1 MLKKILFTVLFTPF
15 LCFAG
20 TDTTFV
26 GKWIHIKYPSLR
38 LEVSQNGPDMLITAY
53 KEKAVKKFPAKI
65 SEGALMVSNG
75 PFSGPVVIEVK
86 TGHLLY
92 NGQEYRRLKEGEFFG
107 YKEPQIP
114 RF

>member
-1 MLKKILFTVLFTPF
+1 MLRKILVTFLFTPF

-20 TDTTFV
+20 THTTFV

-38 LEVSQNGPDMLITAY
+38 LEVSQNDTDMLVTQY

-65 SEGALMVSNG
+65 SEGALKVSNG
-75 PFSGPVVIEVK
+75 PMSTSIVIETK

-92 NGQEYRRLKEGEFFG
+92 NGQEYRRLGKNESFD
-107 YKEPQIP
+107 YKEPAIP